1 MTPRR
6 TGHTL
11 CSMTDEHT
19 KGTITG
25 IKGKLE
31 ETVGKATGDKEQET
45 HGSAKQVQGDAQK
58 ALDEVQTAVR
68 RPKSC

>member
-1 MTPRR
+1 MTR
-6 TGHTL
+6 GCSEHTFD
-11 CSMTDEHT
+11 SMTDEHT

-25 IKGKLE
+25 VKGKIE
-31 ETVGKATGDKEQET
+31 ETVGKATGDKEQEA
-45 HGSAKQVQGDAQK
+45 HGSAKQVQGEAQK